1 MVVTAALSALVVAA
15 MVVSTGCGGTPPKPP
30 AGSEDSPLELNV
42 EMDGGSDEPSP
53 PAADA
58 GSTPPVKD
66 EAPAS
71 GNAPASGQA
80 PSASG
85 SP

>member
-1 MVVTAALSALVVAA
+1 MLVTAALSAFVVAA
-15 MVVSTGCGGTPPKPP
+15 TLVSTGCGGTPPKPP

-42 EMDGGSDEPSP
+42 EMDGGSDDPSP

-58 GSTPPVKD
+58 GPTPPAKD

-71 GNAPASGQA
+71 GSA
-80 PSASG
+80 PSAVG
-85 SP
+85 AP

>member
-1 MVVTAALSALVVAA
+1 
-15 MVVSTGCGGTPPKPP
+15 
-30 AGSEDSPLELNV
+30 LNV